1 MVSGAEISDIIL
13 STGAV
18 GFGIAKV
25 DTVPDEEFGHYLRWF
40 DAGCHGSMSYME
52 RNIDVRRDPR
62 LLLPGA
68 KSIIMV
74 AFPYYHDDQFEG
86 NLSRIAAYAHG
97 DDYHEV
103 IRRKLSNVVTNII
116 DSINSGTSSNSGS
129 SIKVNDTGESSGT
142 VSTESHGTVSTD
154 KHGNISAD
162 NHGTVS
168 AESIGA
174 VSADNFRVCVDT
186 APLLERY
193 WAVRSGLGFI
203 GRNHLL
209 IVSGYGSYVLLGSII
224 TTVEFAP
231 TAPNRG
237 NCLGCNRCIAACPAN
252 ALSEFQPHKS
262 NRCLSYLT
270 IEFRGE
276 YPEGTDLHERLYGCD
291 ICQQVC
297 PHNKYSTPTTIAEF
311 APREALRELSPEQ
324 AMHLSQSE
332 FSTIMRHSAIKR
344 TKLAGL
350 QRNARC
356 ILDRTTTKSDPTSS
370 NR

>member
-13 STGAV
+13 STGAI

-25 DTVPDEEFGHYLRWF
+25 NTVPDEELGHYLRWL

-52 RNIDVRRDPR
+52 RNIDIRRDPR
-62 LLLPGA
+62 LLLPDA

-103 IRRKLSNVVTNII
+103 IRRKLSNVVNSII
-116 DSINSGTSSNSGS
+116 DNINTDTSINSGS
-129 SIKVNDTGESSGT
+129 SIKVNDSGESRGT
-142 VSTESHGTVSTD
+142 VSADS
-154 KHGNISAD
+154 HGNISAD
-162 NHGTVS
+162 SHGTVS

-174 VSADNFRVCVDT
+174 VTADNFRICVDT

-209 IVSGYGSYVLLGSII
+209 IVPGYGSYVLLGSII
-224 TTVEFAP
+224 TTVEFAS
-231 TAPNRG
+231 TTPNNG
-237 NCLGCNRCIAACPAN
+237 SCLGCNRCIAACPVN
-252 ALSEFQPHKS
+252 ALSEFLPHKS

-270 IEFRGE
+270 IEYRGE
-276 YPEGTDLHERLYGCD
+276 YPEGTDLHGRLYGCD

-324 AMHLSQSE
+324 AIHLSQSE

-344 TKLAGL
+344 TKLVGL

-356 ILDRTTTKSDPTSS
+356 ILDRTTTNSDPTSS
-370 NR
+370 NS

>member
-1 MVSGAEISDIIL
+1 MVSGVEISDIIL

-25 DTVPDEEFGHYLRWF
+25 DTVSDEEFGYYLRWL

-62 LLLPGA
+62 LLLPDA

-103 IRRKLSNVVTNII
+103 IRRKLSNVVNNII
-116 DSINSGTSSNSGS
+116 DSINSGTSINSGS
-129 SIKVNDTGESSGT
+129 SIKVNDSGESRGT
-142 VSTESHGTVSTD
+142 VSTVS
-154 KHGNISAD
+154 HGNISAD
-162 NHGTVS
+162 RHGTVS

-174 VSADNFRVCVDT
+174 VSADNFRICVDT

-209 IVSGYGSYVLLGSII
+209 IVPGYGSYVLLGSII

-231 TAPNRG
+231 TAPNCG

-270 IEFRGE
+270 IEYRGD

-297 PHNKYSTPTTIAEF
+297 PHNNHPAPTTIAEF
-311 APREALRELSPEQ
+311 TPREALRELSPERALQ
-324 AMHLSQSE
+324 LTQPE
-332 FSTIMRHSAIKR
+332 FSNIMRHSAIKR

-356 ILDRTTTKSDPTSS
+356 ILDRTTINSDSTSS